1 MPTSDQGIPSLLG
14 THPSGGVSRIVT
26 LVGFAAFLL
35 VGRLL
40 IWLAQIAG
48 ALRWFW
54 KLHPILGE
62 LRDCDLCLG
71 VWVYLFLACVWP
83 MDFGLFRY
91 TPILSQLVVGAIS
104 SFAMHL
110 LRLGWNVRFQT
121 ILMGDASAVHGES
134 ASESPERRA

>member
-1 MPTSDQGIPSLLG
+1 MDLRQVAS
-14 THPSGGVSRIVT
+14 
-26 LVGFAAFLL
+26 FLL
-35 VGRLL
+35 VGRLF
-40 IWLAQIAG
+40 IWIAQIAG

-54 KLHPILGE
+54 KLHPLLEE
-62 LRDCDLCLG
+62 LRECDLCLG

-91 TPILSQLVVGAIS
+91 TAVLSQLVVGAVS

-121 ILMGDASAVHGES
+121 IVMGDASAVQHDET
-134 ASESPERRA
+134 PEGSRGRP